1 MTCFKSTDRYNIIIA
16 ARTKTGQVP
25 ERPDRAMPKIVD
37 HDTQRAKFAKAAMS
51 LIARHG
57 LEGVTMRAVAAE
69 AGLSYGSL
77 FHYFNSKDEL
87 LMQAVRHSTSLQT
100 RRVNEYTSQYS
111 GLKALEHLLCDDAII
126 SESSRDDWMVWLT
139 FLYKAALQE
148 SFAAMH
154 AELIDGWLA
163 RILRLLEDAQQ
174 AGEIR
179 EELDVGFEAMGV
191 WAYSAGL
198 GQLGLLH
205 ADLLT
210 VELQKQLISAYLDKL
225 RAG

>member
-1 MTCFKSTDRYNIIIA
+1 
-16 ARTKTGQVP
+16 
-25 ERPDRAMPKIVD
+25 MPKIVD
-37 HDTQRAKFAKAAMS
+37 HDLQRVKFAEAAMS
-51 LIARHG
+51 LIARDG

-87 LMQAVRHSTSLQT
+87 LMHAVRHSTSLQT
-100 RRVNEYTSQYS
+100 KRINEYTSKYS

-126 SESSRDDWMVWLT
+126 TESTRDDWMVWMT
-139 FLYKAALQE
+139 FLYKAALQA
-148 SFAAMH
+148 SFATAY
-154 AELIDGWLA
+154 AELIDGWQA
-163 RILRLLEDAQQ
+163 RITGLLEDAQQ

-179 EELDVGFEAMGV
+179 SELDVEFEAMAI
-191 WAYSAGL
+191 WAYSAGI

-205 ADLLT
+205 RSLLP
-210 VELQKQLISAYLDKL
+210 VNLQKQLISAYLEKL